1 MAAARRLSRHILKMG
16 NGQMKSRKIV
26 PNLLQS
32 MGIGRSIR
40 LPGMRNLVTEALA
53 QPRHVFLWRDAGTR
67 SYADGG
73 AKNAGDVAI
82 PVPTVLRGKDASERY
97 EAATEFVIW
106 NMLRFYSTGT
116 NGK

>member
-1 MAAARRLSRHILKMG
+1 
-16 NGQMKSRKIV
+16 
-26 PNLLQS
+26 
-32 MGIGRSIR
+32 
-40 LPGMRNLVTEALA
+40 MRNLVTEALA

-73 AKNAGDVAI
+73 AKDAGDVAI
-82 PVPTVLRGKDASERY
+82 LVPTVLRGKDASERY